1 MNYYMKPDY
10 FRETGASS
18 LNFGHNTF
26 IKYDRTETSPR
37 ASLILPA
44 KKGASLIHRI
54 LKTQEWG
61 KYDGDEPR
69 RGEL

>member
-1 MNYYMKPDY
+1 M
-10 FRETGASS
+10 ETGARS

-26 IKYDRTETSPR
+26 IKNDRTETSLR
-37 ASLILPA
+37 ATLIFPA
-44 KKGASLIHRI
+44 KKGLLIRRI

>member
-1 MNYYMKPDY
+1 M
-10 FRETGASS
+10 TG
-18 LNFGHNTF
+18 L
-26 IKYDRTETSPR
+26 KLR
-37 ASLILPA
+37 ASLIFPA
-44 KKGASLIHRI
+44 RKGASLIRRI

>member
-1 MNYYMKPDY
+1 M
-10 FRETGASS
+10 ETGARS

-26 IKYDRTETSPR
+26 IKNDRTETSLT
-37 ASLILPA
+37 ASLIR
-44 KKGASLIHRI
+44 RI

>member
-1 MNYYMKPDY
+1 M
-10 FRETGASS
+10 ETGARS

-26 IKYDRTETSPR
+26 IKNDRTETNLR
-37 ASLILPA
+37 ASLIFPA
-44 KKGASLIHRI
+44 KKRASLIRRI

>member
-1 MNYYMKPDY
+1 M
-10 FRETGASS
+10 TGPTKGLFDFSR
-18 LNFGHNTF
+18 
-26 IKYDRTETSPR
+26 KKR
-37 ASLILPA
+37 ASLIR
-44 KKGASLIHRI
+44 RI